1 MITLRSILIGFAWL
15 CLAAPGLASDHSFQ
29 ATLDRTAGL
38 VVAEARNAVSDPE
51 ALEAIIA
58 SLVARDQIDAAIA
71 LADAAITDPDAIA
84 AGLASPRVYE
94 PVMAAIFRPDDY
106 DGRAVSAYDV
116 SLRQLI
122 AAHRYGAG
130 EQALLYDLR
139 HIRLAEAYRE
149 FDVSPEPILAE
160 FGALEAMIDILPLW
174 NGNYDE
180 TSGDPF
186 DYSISSVGSYYEEE
200 AYQSAAL
207 EHGEAS
213 AEAREALC
221 RWAEALG
228 AAYSL
233 EEAEPLLAQAF
244 ADPLAALEEAT
255 PRCRLAEARVALAS
269 GQVSRAADA
278 VVAGLAQG
286 ARGPADD
293 WLNVT
298 LMDVHIRRAAPRS
311 AIDVWAALSDGLSAE
326 KDFRL
331 WWRGEYAAAR
341 AQLALGEWDEARTS
355 LERILARADRFEDL
369 GLWVE
374 RGNVVLQYA
383 SVLAEFGMADEAAV
397 AAGLGLRIV
406 SPDPVGIRADEGVAF
421 LLESLLVWDS
431 QADRCDP
438 LLDPIQIVHGGGILG
453 GAEVVNRL
461 PQTHPARMAA
471 AYHVARVQL
480 ELYLCSGGL
489 PSDAGFFFEGAIGWR
504 QRPHQYSRE
513 ALEIALT
520 APERLNQSP
529 TLLPDPGVSEL
540 GILHVEQLW
549 HAPAVSAALE

>member
-1 MITLRSILIGFAWL
+1 MITLRCVLIGLAGL

-29 ATLDRTAGL
+29 TALDRAAGL
-38 VVAEARNAVSDPE
+38 GVAEARDAVSDLE
-51 ALEAIIA
+51 ELEAIIA
-58 SLVARDQIDAAIA
+58 SLVAREQVDAAIA

-106 DGRAVSAYDV
+106 DARAVGAYDV

-139 HIRLAEAYRE
+139 HIRLAEAYWE

-160 FGALEAMIDILPLW
+160 FGALEAMVDILPLW

-186 DYSISSVGSYYEEE
+186 DYSISSVGGYYEEE

-269 GQVSRAADA
+269 GQVERASDA
-278 VVAGLAQG
+278 VIAGLAEG
-286 ARGPADD
+286 VHDPAAD
-293 WLNVT
+293 WLNIT

-311 AIDVWAALSDGLSAE
+311 AIDVWAALSDRLSPE
-326 KDFRL
+326 QDFPL
-331 WWRGEYAAAR
+331 WWRGQYAAAR
-341 AQLALGEWDEARTS
+341 AHLALGEWDQARTS

-374 RGNVVLQYA
+374 RGDVVLQYA
-383 SVLAEFGMADEAAV
+383 SVLAEFGMTDEAAV
-397 AAGLGLRIV
+397 AAGLGLRSV
-406 SPDPVGIRADEGVAF
+406 SPDPVGIRPDEGVAF

-431 QADRCDP
+431 QAGRCDP

-461 PQTHPARMAA
+461 PRTHPARMAA
-471 AYHVARVQL
+471 AFHVSRVQL
-480 ELYLCSGGL
+480 ELYLCSGGV
-489 PSDAGFFFEGAIGWR
+489 PSEAAFFFEGAIGWS
-504 QRPHQYSRE
+504 QRPHEYSRE
-513 ALEIALT
+513 ALVIAVT

-529 TLLPDPGVSEL
+529 TLLPDPGISDL
-540 GILHVEQLW
+540 ATLHVDQLW
-549 HAPAVSAALE
+549 HATALSAAVE